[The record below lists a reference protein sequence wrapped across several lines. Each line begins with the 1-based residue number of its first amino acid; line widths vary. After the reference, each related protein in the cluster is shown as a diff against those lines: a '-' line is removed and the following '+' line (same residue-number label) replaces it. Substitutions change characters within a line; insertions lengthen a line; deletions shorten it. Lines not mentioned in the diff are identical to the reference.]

1 MIGFLNK
8 MEICGMIRI
17 ISSPLHKQNSF
28 ILHFIHGSITV
39 KFGRGGSQLPFSEWH
54 ICNSACKTWADMPL
68 AAVWAVQLPTQT
80 QFLWRY
86 MEPQP
91 LRPPLRPR
99 ALECFFFFSELF
111 LNSCLL
117 TNKEPVPTYITTY
130 QASLKIKS
138 KSIPV
143 LSKSI
148 PVFRWNKPCS
158 CSSHNLFLWGFKN
171 TGSPLQYCVNSKS
184 LCRSKVCNTT

>member
-39 KFGRGGSQLPFSEWH
+39 KFGRGGSQLPFSERH

-80 QFLWRY
+80 QFLWWY
-86 MEPQP
+86 IEPQP

-99 ALECFFFFSELF
+99 ALECLFFFWTISK
-111 LNSCLL
+111 L
-117 TNKEPVPTYITTY
+117 TSSYKPRARPHIHNH
-130 QASLKIKS
+130 L
-138 KSIPV
+138 
-143 LSKSI
+143 LSKFEKSSLNQSL
-148 PVFRWNKPCS
+148 FQCS
-158 CSSHNLFLWGFKN
+158 DDTNPAAAVCTMSGCGDLKTLVHLCS
-171 TGSPLQYCVNSKS
+171 TV
-184 LCRSKVCNTT
+184 